1 MQQTDLIKRMQ
12 DDLTAAKARAD
23 YLSTAFP
30 SSAQAVR
37 ATNKVAALR
46 RMLQTVTSKAA
57 KNT

>member
-1 MQQTDLIKRMQ
+1 MSDLIKRMQ
-12 DDLTAAKARAD
+12 DDMAAAKARAE

-46 RMLQTVTSKAA
+46 RMLQRVTSQAA
-57 KNT
+57 KNP